1 MIKERKA
8 SDICMRA
15 ELTKFGN
22 IDTLQKI
29 ICLHFH
35 HFVCTTGILTPAD
48 FGWACVEQMHAPAH
62 WVWLSGSALP
72 FTSGTPT
79 PTPQERAE
87 YCIYPVYFFQF
98 MLCMSFLFINMIIR
112 KFIFSTPPFK
122 NLGFSIIYYPHPAQ
136 LFPHIVHWW
145 GIVRVRNR
153 WNISLVKISVLVL

>member
-72 FTSGTPT
+72 FTSGTPA

-112 KFIFSTPPFK
+112 KFILSTPPFK
-122 NLGFSIIYYPHPAQ
+122 KSRIQYHLLPPSSPVIPSYCPLMGNCKS
-136 LFPHIVHWW
+136 
-145 GIVRVRNR
+145 
-153 WNISLVKISVLVL
+153 KK